1 MPLTISGSEKDELL
15 VTYAALILHDDKLD
29 ISAENISKLVAAA
42 GTTVEPYWPKLFAT
56 LLQGKNVGDLLT
68 AAPAGGGGGGG
79 APSGGSGG
87 DSKKEEGGAAGGGGG
102 GGKKGGK
109 EKQKEKEKEAEPE
122 EEADLGF
129 SLFD

>member
-68 AAPAGGGGGGG
+68 AAPAGGGGGG
-79 APSGGSGG
+79 APSGGGGG

-102 GGKKGGK
+102 GGGKKGK

>member
-42 GTTVEPYWPKLFAT
+42 GTTVEPYWPKLFST

-68 AAPAGGGGGGG
+68 AAPAGGGGGG
-79 APSGGSGG
+79 APSGGGGG

-102 GGKKGGK
+102 GGGKKGK
-109 EKQKEKEKEAEPE
+109 EKQKEEEKEAEPE